1 MIIGI
6 KIKHISYFHMSRFLF
21 FLLIFFGVQAHAE
34 ESLEFMYSGYHG
46 YSGVQMFNPKFENC
60 VLEYNQSLMGSK
72 IIFKDDFNNV
82 RWKSS
87 SFDYTTSTPIFKA
100 NCKGKCR
107 TWKISPVNK
116 SLEQLL
122 NSNLSNYE
130 MAFPFFTSE
139 ARFNKALR
147 DFQSVCP
154 GVYSKY

>member
-1 MIIGI
+1 MP
-6 KIKHISYFHMSRFLF
+6 KYLF
-21 FLLIFFGVQAHAE
+21 FLFLLLGTQAYSD
-34 ESLEFMYSGYHG
+34 ESLEFMYSGDHG
-46 YSGVQMFNPKFENC
+46 YRGVQMFNPKFKNC
-60 VLEYNQSLMGSK
+60 VLEYKQSLMGSD

-82 RWKSS
+82 NWRSS
-87 SFDYTTSTPIFKA
+87 SFDYTTANTLFKT